1 MPLIRTYSL
10 YFAWLVALAALVGS
24 LWFSEVA
31 GFIPC
36 KLCWFQRILMY
47 PLAVVLGIASYRSD
61 RSIVLYALPFSLIGI
76 GVSLFHYAQQKIPGW
91 ADVAGCSQGVPC
103 SGQYINWFG
112 FITIPFLALI
122 AFILISVFLWVGR
135 NESA

>member
-1 MPLIRTYSL
+1 MSWIRTYSL
-10 YFAWLVALAALVGS
+10 YLAWLVAVAALVGS

-47 PLAVVLGIASYRSD
+47 PLALILGLASYRGD
-61 RSIVLYALPFSLIGI
+61 RDAVLYALPFSVMGLV
-76 GVSLFHYAQQKIPGW
+76 VSLWHYAQQKIPGL
-91 ADVAGCSQGVPC
+91 ADVAGCSEGIPC

-112 FITIPFLALI
+112 FVTIPFLALT
-122 AFILISVFLWVGR
+122 AFVLITSLLWIGR
-135 NESA
+135 KETD